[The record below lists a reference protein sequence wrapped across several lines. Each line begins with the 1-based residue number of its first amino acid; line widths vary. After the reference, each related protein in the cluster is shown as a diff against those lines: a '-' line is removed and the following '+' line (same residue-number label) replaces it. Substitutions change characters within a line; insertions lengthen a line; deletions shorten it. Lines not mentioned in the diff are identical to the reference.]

1 VTRLTSFLNCSSLTA
16 ISAPVFLGFALVH
29 LTPIPAEVI
38 TRTVYVTVTDGK
50 GAPVADLTAANFK
63 VKEGGKEREV
73 LKAEP
78 AKARPHMA
86 LMIEER
92 LTPDQQT
99 RVGLFEFVKRLNGAA
114 EISLITVGLR
124 NTTVVPYLTDPNA
137 LLKAINELSL
147 NPQPTS
153 NLTEG
158 INDIAKI
165 FEQQR
170 PERPVIVVVGF
181 SGGQAGG
188 ASATSILNQLRQ
200 SAATFYAVTYGPP
213 GTAGGSNLG
222 TMGDESGREQVLG
235 DGAKQSGGRRTDVVT
250 TGSIPRALL
259 QVADD
264 LAAQYVVTYA
274 LPDGVKPDRRFS
286 ITTDRKGV
294 SLRAPAGLP
303 DK

>member
-1 VTRLTSFLNCSSLTA
+1 MSSWSSRAL
-16 ISAPVFLGFALVH
+16 ALVVVILGVVSVRTIH
-29 LTPIPAEVI
+29 PSAAAEATV
-38 TRTVYVTVTDGK
+38 RTVYVTITDGK
-50 GAPVADLTAANFK
+50 GAPVPDLTAADFK
-63 VKEGGKEREV
+63 VKEGGKDREV
-73 LKAEP
+73 VKAEP
-78 AKARPHMA
+78 AKTRPHLA
-86 LMIEER
+86 LMVEER
-92 LTPDQQT
+92 LAPDAQT
-99 RVGLFEFVKRLNGAA
+99 RVGLFEFVKRVNGAA

-124 NTTVVPYLTDPNA
+124 NNTIVPYVTEPNT

-158 INDIAKI
+158 INDIARI
-165 FEQQR
+165 FEKEQ

-188 ASATSILNQLRQ
+188 ASANNVLTTLRQ
-200 SAATFYAVTYGPP
+200 SGAKLYAVTFGPP
-213 GTAGGSNLG
+213 STNNSNDLS
-222 TMGDESGREQVLG
+222 TMGDTSNREQVLG

-250 TGSIPRALL
+250 TAAITKALQ

-264 LAAQYVVTYA
+264 LAAQYVISYA

-286 ITTDRKGV
+286 ISTERKGLT
-294 SLRAPAGLP
+294 LRAPAAVP